1 MQAQHSCRFHKPG
14 LDQKLRCR
22 RWWFATSV
30 WKTTTA
36 KGWCVQQRW
45 PSHLATRSDAD
56 RCCQQSVI
64 SAVGLLVEDTV
75 FRDTN
80 GTAPEAGVE

>member
-1 MQAQHSCRFHKPG
+1 MVVRNVSLENNHRQGMVST
-14 LDQKLRCR
+14 
-22 RWWFATSV
+22 ATV
-30 WKTTTA
+30 
-36 KGWCVQQRW
+36 G
-45 PSHLATRSDAD
+45 PSHLATRSSDAD

>member
-1 MQAQHSCRFHKPG
+1 MYSNGRPQ
-14 LDQKLRCR
+14 
-22 RWWFATSV
+22 
-30 WKTTTA
+30 
-36 KGWCVQQRW
+36 
-45 PSHLATRSDAD
+45 PSRDVSSDAD

>member
-1 MQAQHSCRFHKPG
+1 MVST
-14 LDQKLRCR
+14 
-22 RWWFATSV
+22 ATV
-30 WKTTTA
+30 
-36 KGWCVQQRW
+36 G
-45 PSHLATRSDAD
+45 PSHLDASDAD

>member
-1 MQAQHSCRFHKPG
+1 MYSNGRPQP
-14 LDQKLRCR
+14 
-22 RWWFATSV
+22 
-30 WKTTTA
+30 
-36 KGWCVQQRW
+36 
-45 PSHLATRSDAD
+45 LATRSSDAD